1 MAATMRYPN
10 GSRLAVRPIVDI
22 YLDKRIWRTYSFHY
36 MTQDGVCIFRY
47 DNSMY
52 HPEVIT
58 FPHHKHEGADERV
71 TACREP
77 SIRAIRNEIEAYLSA
92 DER

>member
-1 MAATMRYPN
+1 MN
-10 GSRLAVRPIVDI
+10 
-22 YLDKRIWRTYSFHY
+22 
-36 MTQDGVCIFRY
+36 
-47 DNSMY
+47 

-77 SIRAIRNEIEAYLSA
+77 SIRAIRDEIEAYLTFN
-92 DER
+92 DG